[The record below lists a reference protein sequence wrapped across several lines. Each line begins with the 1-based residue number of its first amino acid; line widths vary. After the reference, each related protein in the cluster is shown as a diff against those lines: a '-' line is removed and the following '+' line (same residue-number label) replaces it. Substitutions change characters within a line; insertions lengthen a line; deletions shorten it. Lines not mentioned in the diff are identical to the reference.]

1 MDFVAL
7 NPFNLISV
15 MMSGRGVGLKSL
27 GCDDGRKSL
36 CRIEG
41 LSENGNNVINEDT
54 KELVRKYARV
64 MDNKFLYIL
73 FWAIIIYIIFLL
85 IKNGRK

>member
-1 MDFVAL
+1 
-7 NPFNLISV
+7 

-41 LSENGNNVINEDT
+41 LDENGNISGIDDGT
-54 KELVRKYARV
+54 RELVKKYAV
-64 MDNKFLYIL
+64 IMNNKILYIL

-85 IKNGRK
+85 IKNVRK